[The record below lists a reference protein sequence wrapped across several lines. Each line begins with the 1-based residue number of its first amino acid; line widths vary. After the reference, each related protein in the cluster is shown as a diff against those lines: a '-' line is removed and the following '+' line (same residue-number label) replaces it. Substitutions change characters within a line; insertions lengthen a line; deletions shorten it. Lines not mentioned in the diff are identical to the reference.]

1 MLKKEFYI
9 LYYKKELKNER
20 FKISKVEYDDI
31 IINQ

>member
-9 LYYKKELKNER
+9 LYYNRELKNKR
-20 FKISKVEYDDI
+20 FKISEVEYDDI